1 MKKITRVLLLVLALL
16 TVLPIV
22 TAAAP
27 YSTYTYTQDGTIL
40 LSPEAY
46 VPDVVVDAKYMEIE
60 EFVDK
65 NNLKDSFNLETDY
78 DFRDIFVGPDQKV
91 YIVDGNHNAVL
102 ILNKYYKV
110 ENILYEFDNEYGV
123 PDTFSGPSGVF
134 VNEEKMY
141 VCDTG
146 NNRIVMFDSDANY
159 LKIISKPEDGVFEE
173 GSIYKP
179 IACAVDDFGRLFVI
193 SSTTYEGVIVL
204 NENAEFYG
212 FIGAQK
218 DTVSLFQA
226 MIRSFQTEEQR
237 AQTAQITSKELNNIA
252 IDSEGFIYVTTSSID
267 ESAQQAEI
275 AAKSKESAYAP
286 VKKLNS
292 SGVDVMRRNGV
303 FPPSGEVK
311 VAEESTAEIQGAST
325 IVDVAVGPEGT
336 WSIIDQKRSKV
347 FTYDENG
354 NLLFAFG
361 DKGRDGEATQ
371 AGNIK
376 LLGGIAYQGNKMLLL
391 DKQTKSFVSYR
402 RTEYGDLLMRALEND
417 NNRLYDQAINDWT
430 EILKRNNN
438 YEVAYVQIG
447 KALYR
452 DAKYEESIKYFQ
464 AIKET
469 ENYSKS
475 YKEIRK
481 NWASKYFWILPIVI
495 AAAVFGIF
503 KFFAY
508 TRKVNKRASLKIG
521 RRSLKEELL
530 YAFHVIFHPFDGFWD
545 LKHEKRGSV
554 KSATI
559 ILLITVL
566 SFFYKSIGSGYIIN
580 QSNAT
585 TQNVV
590 GTIFAVIL
598 PLALWAIANWCLTT
612 LFDGEGSMKDIY
624 IACCYSLTPLPM
636 FMIPLTIF
644 SNFIVDDEK
653 GIITIVSTIA
663 FLWLGLL
670 VFFGMMVTHDYTPFK
685 SILTSIGTIVGMM
698 FLMFLGLLFTMLMT
712 QILKFVTNIAT
723 EISFRM

>member
-1 MKKITRVLLLVLALL
+1 MKKKITTILLLVLVLL
-16 TVLPIV
+16 TVLPVV

-40 LSPEAY
+40 LSPDAY
-46 VPDVVVDAKYMEIE
+46 VPDVLVDVNYME
-60 EFVDK
+60 
-65 NNLKDSFNLETDY
+65 LKAYLGEHSDIANTFDFEGDY
-78 DFRDIFVGPDQKV
+78 DVRDIFVGPDQKV
-91 YIVDGNHNAVL
+91 YIVDGDHGAVL
-102 ILNKYYKV
+102 VLDRYYKV
-110 ENILYEFDNEYGV
+110 ERVLNSFINEYGV

-134 VNEEKMY
+134 VNDEKIY

-146 NNRIVMFDSDANY
+146 NNRIVMFDKDCNY
-159 LKIISKPEDGVFEE
+159 LKIINKPEDGVFEE
-173 GSIYKP
+173 GTIYKP
-179 IACAVDDFGRLFVI
+179 IACAVDEFGRLFVI
-193 SSTTYEGVIVL
+193 SSTTYEGVIVI
-204 NENAEFYG
+204 NEDSEFYG

-218 DTVSLFQA
+218 DTVSVFQA
-226 MIRSFQTEEQR
+226 FLRSFQTEEQR
-237 AQTAQITSKELNNIA
+237 AQTALITSKELNNIT
-252 IDSEGFIYVTTSSID
+252 IDKDGFVYVTTSSID
-267 ESAQQAEI
+267 EGMQQSQIE
-275 AAKSKESAYAP
+275 AKSKDSAYAP

-303 FPPSGEVK
+303 YPPSGEVK
-311 VAEESTAEIQGAST
+311 VATNSQAEIQGAST

-361 DKGRDGEATQ
+361 DKGDQ
-371 AGNIK
+371 VGNIAM
-376 LLGGIAYQGNKMLLL
+376 LNGIAYQGDKMLLL
-391 DKQTKSFVSYR
+391 DKQNDCFVVYR
-402 RTEYGDLLMRALEND
+402 RTEYGDLLMQALAND
-417 NNRLYDQAINDWT
+417 NNRQYDRAIDDWT

-452 DAKYEESIKYFQ
+452 DAKYEESINYFKS
-464 AIKET
+464 IKET
-469 ENYSKS
+469 DNYSLS

-495 AAAVFGIF
+495 VAAAVGIF

-508 TRKVNKRASLKIG
+508 ARKVNKRASLKIG

-559 ILLITVL
+559 ILMITVL
-566 SFFYKSIGSGYIIN
+566 AFFYRSIGSGYIIN
-580 QSNAT
+580 QSNTKA
-585 TQNVV
+585 QNVV
-590 GTIFAVIL
+590 GTILAVIL

-624 IACCYSLTPLPM
+624 IACCYALTPLPM

-644 SNFIVDDEK
+644 SNFILKDEA
-653 GIITIVSTIA
+653 GIINIISTIA
-663 FLWLGLL
+663 FIWLGLL
-670 VFFGMMVTHDYTPFK
+670 VFFGMMVTHDYSPFK
-685 SILTSIGTIVGMM
+685 SILTSLGTIVGMM
-698 FLMFLGLLFTMLMT
+698 FLMFLGLLFTTLMS
-712 QILKFVTNIAT
+712 QIIKFVTNITT
-723 EISFRM
+723 EIGFRL

>member
-1 MKKITRVLLLVLALL
+1 MKKKITTILLLVLVLL
-16 TVLPIV
+16 TVLPVV

-40 LSPEAY
+40 LSPDAY
-46 VPDVVVDAKYMEIE
+46 VPDVLVDVNYME
-60 EFVDK
+60 
-65 NNLKDSFNLETDY
+65 LKAYLGEHSDIANTFDFEGDY
-78 DFRDIFVGPDQKV
+78 DVRDIFVGPDQKV
-91 YIVDGNHNAVL
+91 YIVDGDHGAVL
-102 ILNKYYKV
+102 VLDRYYKV
-110 ENILYEFDNEYGV
+110 ERVLNSFINEYGV

-134 VNEEKMY
+134 VNDEKIY

-146 NNRIVMFDSDANY
+146 NNRIVMFDKDCNY
-159 LKIISKPEDGVFEE
+159 LKIINKPEDGVFEE
-173 GSIYKP
+173 GTIYKP
-179 IACAVDDFGRLFVI
+179 IACAVDEFGRLFVI
-193 SSTTYEGVIVL
+193 SSTTYEGVIVI
-204 NENAEFYG
+204 NEDSEFYG

-218 DTVSLFQA
+218 DTVSVFQA
-226 MIRSFQTEEQR
+226 FLRSFQTEEQR
-237 AQTAQITSKELNNIA
+237 AQTALITSKELNNIT
-252 IDSEGFIYVTTSSID
+252 IDKDGFVYVTTSSID
-267 ESAQQAEI
+267 EGMQQSQIE
-275 AAKSKESAYAP
+275 AKSKDSAYAP

-303 FPPSGEVK
+303 YPPSGEVK
-311 VAEESTAEIQGAST
+311 VATNSQAEIQGAST

-361 DKGRDGEATQ
+361 DKGDQ
-371 AGNIK
+371 VGNIAM
-376 LLGGIAYQGNKMLLL
+376 LNGIAYQGDKMLLL
-391 DKQTKSFVSYR
+391 DKQNDCFVVYR
-402 RTEYGDLLMRALEND
+402 RTEYGDLLMQALAND
-417 NNRLYDQAINDWT
+417 NNRQYDRAIDDWT

-452 DAKYEESIKYFQ
+452 DAKYEESINYFKS
-464 AIKET
+464 IKET
-469 ENYSKS
+469 DNYSLS

-495 AAAVFGIF
+495 VAAAVGIF

-508 TRKVNKRASLKIG
+508 ARKVNKRASLKIG

-559 ILLITVL
+559 ILMITVL
-566 SFFYKSIGSGYIIN
+566 AFFYRSIGSGYIIN
-580 QSNAT
+580 QSNTKA
-585 TQNVV
+585 QNVV
-590 GTIFAVIL
+590 GTILAVIL

-624 IACCYSLTPLPM
+624 IACCYALTPLPM

-644 SNFIVDDEK
+644 SNFILKDEA
-653 GIITIVSTIA
+653 GIINIISTIA
-663 FLWLGLL
+663 FIWLGLL
-670 VFFGMMVTHDYTPFK
+670 VFFGMMVTHDYSPFK
-685 SILTSIGTIVGMM
+685 SILTSLGTIVGMM
-698 FLMFLGLLFTMLMT
+698 FLMFLGLLFTTLMS
-712 QILKFVTNIAT
+712 QIIKFVTNIAT
-723 EISFRM
+723 EIGFRL

>member
-1 MKKITRVLLLVLALL
+1 MKKKITTILLLVLVLL
-16 TVLPIV
+16 TVLPVV

-40 LSPEAY
+40 LSPDAY
-46 VPDVVVDAKYMEIE
+46 VPDVLVDVNYME
-60 EFVDK
+60 
-65 NNLKDSFNLETDY
+65 LKAYLGEHSDIANTFDFEGDY
-78 DFRDIFVGPDQKV
+78 DVRDIFVGPDQKV
-91 YIVDGNHNAVL
+91 YIVDGDHGAVL
-102 ILNKYYKV
+102 VLDRYYKV
-110 ENILYEFDNEYGV
+110 ERVLNSFINEYGV

-134 VNEEKMY
+134 VNNEKIY

-146 NNRIVMFDSDANY
+146 NNRIVMFDKDCNY
-159 LKIISKPEDGVFEE
+159 LKIINKPEDGVFEE
-173 GSIYKP
+173 GTIYKP
-179 IACAVDDFGRLFVI
+179 IACAVDEFGRLFVI
-193 SSTTYEGVIVL
+193 SSTTYEGVIVI
-204 NENAEFYG
+204 NEDSEFYG

-218 DTVSLFQA
+218 DTVSVFQA
-226 MIRSFQTEEQR
+226 FLRSFQTEEQR
-237 AQTAQITSKELNNIA
+237 AQTALITSKELNNIT
-252 IDSEGFIYVTTSSID
+252 IDKDGFVYVTTSSID
-267 ESAQQAEI
+267 EGMQQSQIE
-275 AAKSKESAYAP
+275 AKSKDSAYAP

-303 FPPSGEVK
+303 YPPSGEVK
-311 VAEESTAEIQGAST
+311 VATNSQAEIQGAST

-361 DKGRDGEATQ
+361 DKGDQ
-371 AGNIK
+371 VGNIAM
-376 LLGGIAYQGNKMLLL
+376 LNGIAYQGDKMLLL
-391 DKQTKSFVSYR
+391 DKQNDCFVVYR
-402 RTEYGDLLMRALEND
+402 RTEYGDLLMQALAND
-417 NNRLYDQAINDWT
+417 NNRLYDRAIDDWT

-452 DAKYEESIKYFQ
+452 DAKYEESINYFKS
-464 AIKET
+464 IKET
-469 ENYSKS
+469 ENYSLS

-495 AAAVFGIF
+495 VAAAVGIF

-559 ILLITVL
+559 ILMITVL
-566 SFFYKSIGSGYIIN
+566 AFFYRSIGSGYIIN
-580 QSNAT
+580 QSNTKA
-585 TQNVV
+585 QNVV
-590 GTIFAVIL
+590 GTILAVIL

-624 IACCYSLTPLPM
+624 IACCYALTPLPM

-644 SNFIVDDEK
+644 SNFILKDEA
-653 GIITIVSTIA
+653 GIINIISTIA
-663 FLWLGLL
+663 FIWLGLL
-670 VFFGMMVTHDYTPFK
+670 VFFGMMVTHDYSPFK
-685 SILTSIGTIVGMM
+685 SILTSLGTIVGMM
-698 FLMFLGLLFTMLMT
+698 FLMFLGLLFTTLMS
-712 QILKFVTNIAT
+712 QIIKFVTNIAT
-723 EISFRM
+723 EIGFRL

>member
-1 MKKITRVLLLVLALL
+1 MKKKITTILLLVLVLL
-16 TVLPIV
+16 TVLPVV

-40 LSPEAY
+40 LSPDAY
-46 VPDVVVDAKYMEIE
+46 VPDVLVDVNYME
-60 EFVDK
+60 
-65 NNLKDSFNLETDY
+65 LKAYLGEHSDIANTFDFEGDY
-78 DFRDIFVGPDQKV
+78 DVRDIFVGPDQKV
-91 YIVDGNHNAVL
+91 YIVDGDHGAVL
-102 ILNKYYKV
+102 VLDRYYKV
-110 ENILYEFDNEYGV
+110 ERILNSFINEYGV

-134 VNEEKMY
+134 VNNEKIY

-146 NNRIVMFDSDANY
+146 NNRIVMFDKDCNY
-159 LKIISKPEDGVFEE
+159 LKIINKPEDGVFEE
-173 GSIYKP
+173 GTIYKP
-179 IACAVDDFGRLFVI
+179 IACAVDEFGRLFVI
-193 SSTTYEGVIVL
+193 SSTTYEGVIVI
-204 NENAEFYG
+204 NEDSEFYG

-218 DTVSLFQA
+218 DTVSVFQA
-226 MIRSFQTEEQR
+226 FLRSFQTEEQR
-237 AQTAQITSKELNNIA
+237 AQTALITSKELNNIT
-252 IDSEGFIYVTTSSID
+252 IDKDGFVYVTTSSID
-267 ESAQQAEI
+267 EGMQQSQIE
-275 AAKSKESAYAP
+275 AKSKDSAYAP

-303 FPPSGEVK
+303 YPPSGEVK
-311 VAEESTAEIQGAST
+311 VATNSQAEIQGAST

-361 DKGRDGEATQ
+361 DKGDQ
-371 AGNIK
+371 VGNIAM
-376 LLGGIAYQGNKMLLL
+376 LNGIAYQGDKMLLL
-391 DKQTKSFVSYR
+391 DKQNDCFVVYR
-402 RTEYGDLLMRALEND
+402 RTEYGDLLMQALAND
-417 NNRLYDQAINDWT
+417 NNRQYDRAIDDWT

-452 DAKYEESIKYFQ
+452 DAKYEESINYFKS
-464 AIKET
+464 IKET
-469 ENYSKS
+469 ENYSLS

-495 AAAVFGIF
+495 VAAAVGIF

-559 ILLITVL
+559 ILMITVL
-566 SFFYKSIGSGYIIN
+566 AFFYRSIGSGYIIN
-580 QSNAT
+580 QSNTKA
-585 TQNVV
+585 QNVV
-590 GTIFAVIL
+590 GTILAVIL

-624 IACCYSLTPLPM
+624 IACCYALTPLPM

-644 SNFIVDDEK
+644 SNFIVKDEA
-653 GIITIVSTIA
+653 GIINIISTIA

-670 VFFGMMVTHDYTPFK
+670 VFFGMMVTHDYSPFK
-685 SILTSIGTIVGMM
+685 SILTSLGTIVGMM
-698 FLMFLGLLFTMLMT
+698 FLMFLGLLFTTLMS
-712 QILKFVTNIAT
+712 QIIKFVTNIAT
-723 EISFRM
+723 EIGFRL

>member
-1 MKKITRVLLLVLALL
+1 MKKITRVILLILVLL

-22 TAAAP
+22 AAAAP

-40 LSPEAY
+40 LSPDAY
-46 VPDVVVDAKYMEIE
+46 VPDVVVDSAYIGLDT
-60 EFVDK
+60 EFD
-65 NNLKDSFNLETDY
+65 DP
-78 DFRDIFVGPDQKV
+78 RDIFVGPDEKV
-91 YIVDGNHNAVL
+91 YIVDAANARVIVL
-102 ILNKYYKV
+102 DRYYKEDFIIETFV
-110 ENILYEFDNEYGV
+110 NEYGV

-134 VNEEKMY
+134 VNKEKIY
-141 VCDTG
+141 VCDTD
-146 NNRIVMFDSDANY
+146 NNRIVMFDTEGNY
-159 LKIISKPEDGVFEE
+159 QKIIEKPEDGVFEE

-193 SSTTYEGVIVL
+193 SSTTYEGVIVI
-204 NENAEFYG
+204 NENSEFYG

-218 DTVSLFQA
+218 DTVSLLQA
-226 MIRSFQTEEQR
+226 MLRSFQSEEQR
-237 AQTAQITSKELNNIA
+237 AQTAQITSKELNNIT
-252 IDSEGFIYVTTSSID
+252 IDKDGFIYVTTSSID
-267 ESAQQAEI
+267 EGMQQSQI
-275 AAKSKESAYAP
+275 MSKSKDSAYAP

-292 SGVDVMRRNGV
+292 SGADVMRRNGV

-311 VAEESTAEIQGAST
+311 VSDNSQAEIKGAST

-361 DKGRDGEATQ
+361 DKGTQ
-371 AGNIK
+371 VGNISM
-376 LLGGIAYQGNKMLLL
+376 LNGIAYQGDKMLLL
-391 DKQTKSFVSYR
+391 DKQNDCFVVYR
-402 RTEYGDLLMRALEND
+402 RTEYGDLLMQALTND
-417 NNRLYDQAINDWT
+417 NNRLYDRAINDWT

-438 YEVAYVQIG
+438 YEVAYIQIG

-452 DAKYEESIKYFQ
+452 DAKYEESINYFKP
-464 AIKET
+464 IKET

-481 NWASKYFWILPIVI
+481 AWASKYFWILPIVI

-559 ILLITVL
+559 ILMVTVL
-566 SFFYKSIGSGYIIN
+566 AFFYKTIGSGYIIN
-580 QSNAT
+580 QSNTT

-590 GTIFAVIL
+590 GTILAVIL
-598 PLALWAIANWCLTT
+598 PLMLWAVANWCLTT

-624 IACCYSLTPLPM
+624 IACCYSLTPLPL

-644 SNFIVDDEK
+644 SNYIIQDEA
-653 GIITIVSTIA
+653 GIINIISTIA
-663 FLWLGLL
+663 FIWLGLL
-670 VFFGMMVTHDYTPFK
+670 VFFGMMVTHDYSPFK
-685 SILTSIGTIVGMM
+685 SILTSLGTIVGMM
-698 FLMFLGLLFTMLMT
+698 FLMFLGMLFTTLMAK
-712 QILKFVTNIAT
+712 IIKFVTDIAT
-723 EISFRM
+723 EIGFRL

>member
-1 MKKITRVLLLVLALL
+1 MKKKITRILLLVLVLL
-16 TVLPIV
+16 TVLPAV

-40 LSPEAY
+40 LSPDAY
-46 VPDVVVDAKYMEIE
+46 VPDVLVDVNYMELKSYLDAHTD
-60 EFVDK
+60 VK
-65 NNLKDSFNLETDY
+65 NSFDFEGDY
-78 DFRDIFVGPDQKV
+78 NVMDIFVGPDQKV
-91 YIVDGNHNAVL
+91 YIVDGDHGAVL
-102 ILNKYYKV
+102 VLDKYYKV
-110 ENILYEFDNEYGV
+110 ERVLNSFINEYGV

-134 VNEEKMY
+134 VNDEKIY

-146 NNRIVMFDSDANY
+146 NNRIVMFDKDCNY
-159 LKIISKPEDGVFEE
+159 LKIINKPEDGVFEE
-173 GSIYKP
+173 GTIYKP
-179 IACAVDDFGRLFVI
+179 IACAVDEFGRLFVI
-193 SSTTYEGVIVL
+193 SSTTYEGVIVI
-204 NENAEFYG
+204 NEDSEFYG

-218 DTVSLFQA
+218 DTVSVFQA
-226 MIRSFQTEEQR
+226 FLRSFQTEEQR
-237 AQTAQITSKELNNIA
+237 AQTALITSKELNNIT
-252 IDSEGFIYVTTSSID
+252 IDKDGFVYVTTSSID
-267 ESAQQAEI
+267 EAMQQSQI
-275 AAKSKESAYAP
+275 MGKSKESAYAP

-303 FPPSGEVK
+303 YPPSGEVK
-311 VAEESTAEIQGAST
+311 VSDNSQAEIKGAST

-361 DKGRDGEATQ
+361 DKGDQT
-371 AGNIK
+371 GNIAM
-376 LLGGIAYQGNKMLLL
+376 LNGIAYQGDKMLLL
-391 DKQTKSFVSYR
+391 DKQNDCFVVYR
-402 RTEYGDLLMRALEND
+402 RTEYGDLLMQALTND
-417 NNRLYDQAINDWT
+417 NNRLYDRAIDDWT

-438 YEVAYVQIG
+438 YEVAYTQIG

-452 DAKYEESIKYFQ
+452 DAKYEESINYFK

-495 AAAVFGIF
+495 VAAVVGIF

-559 ILLITVL
+559 ILMITVL
-566 SFFYKSIGSGYIIN
+566 AFFYKSIGSGYIIN
-580 QSNAT
+580 QSNTKA
-585 TQNVV
+585 QNVV
-590 GTIFAVIL
+590 GTILAVIL
-598 PLALWAIANWCLTT
+598 PLALWAVANWCLTT

-644 SNFIVDDEK
+644 SNFILQDEK
-653 GIITIVSTIA
+653 GIIQIISTIA

-685 SILTSIGTIVGMM
+685 SILTSLGTIVGMM
-698 FLMFLGLLFTMLMT
+698 FLMFLGLLFTTLMS
-712 QILKFVTNIAT
+712 QIIKFVTNIAT
-723 EISFRM
+723 EIGFRL

>member
-1 MKKITRVLLLVLALL
+1 MKKKITTILLLVLVLL
-16 TVLPIV
+16 TVLPVV

-40 LSPEAY
+40 LSPDAY
-46 VPDVVVDAKYMEIE
+46 VPDVLVDVNYME
-60 EFVDK
+60 
-65 NNLKDSFNLETDY
+65 LKDYLGEHSDIANTFDFEGDY
-78 DFRDIFVGPDQKV
+78 DVRDIFVGPDQKV
-91 YIVDGNHNAVL
+91 YIVDGDHGAVL
-102 ILNKYYKV
+102 VLDRYYKV
-110 ENILYEFDNEYGV
+110 ERVLNSFINEYGV

-134 VNEEKMY
+134 VNNEKIY

-146 NNRIVMFDSDANY
+146 NNRIVMFDKDCNY
-159 LKIISKPEDGVFEE
+159 LKIINKPEDGVFEE
-173 GSIYKP
+173 GTIYKP
-179 IACAVDDFGRLFVI
+179 IACAVDEFGRLFVI
-193 SSTTYEGVIVL
+193 SSTTYEGVIVI
-204 NENAEFYG
+204 NEDSEFYG

-218 DTVSLFQA
+218 DTVSVFQA
-226 MIRSFQTEEQR
+226 FLRSFQTEEQR
-237 AQTAQITSKELNNIA
+237 AQTALITSKELNNIT
-252 IDSEGFIYVTTSSID
+252 IDKDGFVYVTTSSID
-267 ESAQQAEI
+267 EGMQQSQIE
-275 AAKSKESAYAP
+275 AKSKDSAYAP

-303 FPPSGEVK
+303 YPPSGEVK
-311 VAEESTAEIQGAST
+311 VATNSQAEIQGAST

-361 DKGRDGEATQ
+361 DKGDQ
-371 AGNIK
+371 VGNIAM
-376 LLGGIAYQGNKMLLL
+376 LNGIAYQGDKMLLL
-391 DKQTKSFVSYR
+391 DKQNDCFVVYR
-402 RTEYGDLLMRALEND
+402 RTEYGDLLMQALAND
-417 NNRLYDQAINDWT
+417 NNRLYDRAIDDWT

-452 DAKYEESIKYFQ
+452 DAKYEESINYFKS
-464 AIKET
+464 IKET
-469 ENYSKS
+469 ENYSLS

-495 AAAVFGIF
+495 VAAAVGIF

-508 TRKVNKRASLKIG
+508 ARKVNKRASLKIG

-559 ILLITVL
+559 ILMITVL
-566 SFFYKSIGSGYIIN
+566 AFFYRSIGSGYIIN
-580 QSNAT
+580 QSNTKA
-585 TQNVV
+585 QNVV
-590 GTIFAVIL
+590 GTILAVIL

-624 IACCYSLTPLPM
+624 IACCYALTPLPM

-644 SNFIVDDEK
+644 SNFILKDEA
-653 GIITIVSTIA
+653 GIINIISTIA
-663 FLWLGLL
+663 FIWLGLL
-670 VFFGMMVTHDYTPFK
+670 VFFGMMVTHDYSPFK
-685 SILTSIGTIVGMM
+685 SILTSLGTIVGMM
-698 FLMFLGLLFTMLMT
+698 FLMFLGLLFTTLMS
-712 QILKFVTNIAT
+712 QIIKFVTNIAT
-723 EISFRM
+723 EIGFRL

>member
-1 MKKITRVLLLVLALL
+1 MKKITGIFLLILVLL
-16 TVLPIV
+16 TVLPAV
-22 TAAAP
+22 AAAAP
-27 YSTYTYTQDGTIL
+27 YSTYTYTSDGTIL
-40 LSPEAY
+40 LSPDAY
-46 VPDVVVDAKYMEIE
+46 VPDVVVDSAYIGLDD
-60 EFVDK
+60 EFD
-65 NNLKDSFNLETDY
+65 DP
-78 DFRDIFVGPDQKV
+78 RDIFVGPDEKV
-91 YIVDGNHNAVL
+91 YIVDAANARVIVL
-102 ILNKYYKV
+102 DKYYKEDFIIDTFV
-110 ENILYEFDNEYGV
+110 NEYGV

-134 VNEEKMY
+134 VNKEKIY
-141 VCDTG
+141 VCDTD
-146 NNRIVMFDSDANY
+146 NNRIVMFDTEGNY
-159 LKIISKPEDGVFEE
+159 QKIIEKPEDGVFEE

-193 SSTTYEGVIVL
+193 SSTTYEGVIVI
-204 NENAEFYG
+204 NENSEFYG

-226 MIRSFQTEEQR
+226 MLRSFQSEEQR
-237 AQTAQITSKELNNIA
+237 AQTAQITSKELNNIT
-252 IDSEGFIYVTTSSID
+252 IDKDGFIYVTTSSID
-267 ESAQQAEI
+267 EAQQQSVI
-275 AAKSKESAYAP
+275 MAKSKDSAYAP

-292 SGVDVMRRNGV
+292 SGTDVMRRNGV

-311 VAEESTAEIQGAST
+311 VSDNSQAEIKGAST

-361 DKGRDGEATQ
+361 DNGTQ
-371 AGNIK
+371 EGNIAM
-376 LLGGIAYQGNKMLLL
+376 LNGIAYQGDKMLLL
-391 DKQTKSFVSYR
+391 DKQNDCFVVYR
-402 RTEYGDLLMRALEND
+402 RTEYGDLLMQALAND
-417 NNRLYDQAINDWT
+417 NNRLYDRAIDDWT

-452 DAKYEESIKYFQ
+452 DAKYEESINYFKP
-464 AIKET
+464 IKET

-475 YKEIRK
+475 YAEIRK

-495 AAAVFGIF
+495 AAVVVGLFR
-503 KFFAY
+503 FFAY
-508 TRKVNKRASLKIG
+508 ARKVNKRAALKIG

-559 ILLITVL
+559 ILMVTVL
-566 SFFYKSIGSGYIIN
+566 AFFYKTIGSGYIIN
-580 QSNAT
+580 QSNTT

-590 GTIFAVIL
+590 GTILAVIL

-624 IACCYSLTPLPM
+624 IACCYSLTPLPL

-644 SNFIVDDEK
+644 SNFIVADEK
-653 GIITIVSTIA
+653 GIIEIISTIA
-663 FLWLGLL
+663 FIWLGLL
-670 VFFGMMVTHDYTPFK
+670 VFFGMMITHDYSPFK
-685 SILTSIGTIVGMM
+685 SILTSLGTIVGMM
-698 FLMFLGLLFTMLMT
+698 FLMFLGLLFTTLMAK
-712 QILKFVTNIAT
+712 IIKFVTDIAT
-723 EISFRM
+723 EIGFRL

>member
-1 MKKITRVLLLVLALL
+1 MKKITRVILLILVLL

-22 TAAAP
+22 AAAAP

-40 LSPEAY
+40 LSPDAY
-46 VPDVVVDAKYMEIE
+46 VPDVVVDSAYIGLDT
-60 EFVDK
+60 EFD
-65 NNLKDSFNLETDY
+65 DP
-78 DFRDIFVGPDQKV
+78 RDIFVGPDEKV
-91 YIVDGNHNAVL
+91 YIVDAANARVIVL
-102 ILNKYYKV
+102 DRYYKEDFIIETFV
-110 ENILYEFDNEYGV
+110 NEYGV

-134 VNEEKMY
+134 VNKEKIY
-141 VCDTG
+141 VCDTD
-146 NNRIVMFDSDANY
+146 NNRIVMFDTEGNY
-159 LKIISKPEDGVFEE
+159 QKIIEKPEDGVFEE

-193 SSTTYEGVIVL
+193 SSTTYEGVIVI
-204 NENAEFYG
+204 NENSEFYG

-218 DTVSLFQA
+218 DTVSLLQA
-226 MIRSFQTEEQR
+226 MLRSFQSEEQR
-237 AQTAQITSKELNNIA
+237 AQTAQITSKELNNIT
-252 IDSEGFIYVTTSSID
+252 IDKDGFIYVTTSSID
-267 ESAQQAEI
+267 EGMQQSQI
-275 AAKSKESAYAP
+275 MSKSKDSAYAP

-292 SGVDVMRRNGV
+292 SGADVMRRNGV

-311 VAEESTAEIQGAST
+311 VSDNSQAEIKGAST

-361 DKGRDGEATQ
+361 DKGTQ
-371 AGNIK
+371 VGNISM
-376 LLGGIAYQGNKMLLL
+376 LNGIAYQGDKMLLL
-391 DKQTKSFVSYR
+391 DKQNDCFVVYR
-402 RTEYGDLLMRALEND
+402 RTEYGDLLMQALTND
-417 NNRLYDQAINDWT
+417 NNRLYDRAINDWT

-438 YEVAYVQIG
+438 YEVAYIQIG
-447 KALYR
+447 KARYR
-452 DAKYEESIKYFQ
+452 DAKYEESINYFKP
-464 AIKET
+464 IKET

-481 NWASKYFWILPIVI
+481 AWASKYFWILPIVI

-559 ILLITVL
+559 ILMVTVL
-566 SFFYKSIGSGYIIN
+566 AFFYKTIGSGYIIN
-580 QSNAT
+580 QSNTT

-590 GTIFAVIL
+590 GTILAVIL
-598 PLALWAIANWCLTT
+598 PLMLWAVANWCLTT

-624 IACCYSLTPLPM
+624 IACCYSLTPLPL

-644 SNFIVDDEK
+644 SNYIIQDEA
-653 GIITIVSTIA
+653 GIINIISTIA
-663 FLWLGLL
+663 FIWLGLL
-670 VFFGMMVTHDYTPFK
+670 VFFGMMVTHDYSPFK
-685 SILTSIGTIVGMM
+685 SILTSLGTIVGMM
-698 FLMFLGLLFTMLMT
+698 FLMFLGMLFTTLMAK
-712 QILKFVTNIAT
+712 IIKFVTDIAT
-723 EISFRM
+723 EIGFRL

>member
-1 MKKITRVLLLVLALL
+1 MKKKITTILLLVLVLL
-16 TVLPIV
+16 TVLPVV

-40 LSPEAY
+40 LSPDAY
-46 VPDVVVDAKYMEIE
+46 VPDVLVDVNYME
-60 EFVDK
+60 
-65 NNLKDSFNLETDY
+65 LKAYLGEHSDIANTFDFEGDY
-78 DFRDIFVGPDQKV
+78 DVRDIFVGPDQKV
-91 YIVDGNHNAVL
+91 YIVDGDHGAVL
-102 ILNKYYKV
+102 VLDRYYKV
-110 ENILYEFDNEYGV
+110 ERVLNSFINEYGV

-134 VNEEKMY
+134 VNDEKIY

-146 NNRIVMFDSDANY
+146 NNRIVMFDKDCNY
-159 LKIISKPEDGVFEE
+159 LKIINKPEDGVFEE
-173 GSIYKP
+173 GTIYKP
-179 IACAVDDFGRLFVI
+179 IACAVDEFGRLFVI
-193 SSTTYEGVIVL
+193 SSTTYEGVIVI
-204 NENAEFYG
+204 NEDSEFYG

-218 DTVSLFQA
+218 DTVSVFQA
-226 MIRSFQTEEQR
+226 FLRSFQTEEQR
-237 AQTAQITSKELNNIA
+237 AQTALITSKELNNIT
-252 IDSEGFIYVTTSSID
+252 IDKDGFVYVTTSSID
-267 ESAQQAEI
+267 EGMQQSQIE
-275 AAKSKESAYAP
+275 AKSKDSAYAP

-303 FPPSGEVK
+303 YPPSGEVK
-311 VAEESTAEIQGAST
+311 VATNSQAEIQGAST

-361 DKGRDGEATQ
+361 DKGDQ
-371 AGNIK
+371 VGNIAM
-376 LLGGIAYQGNKMLLL
+376 LNGIAYQGDKMLLL
-391 DKQTKSFVSYR
+391 DKQNDCFVVYR
-402 RTEYGDLLMRALEND
+402 RTEYGDLLMQALAND
-417 NNRLYDQAINDWT
+417 NNRLYDRAIDDWT

-452 DAKYEESIKYFQ
+452 DAKYEESINYFKS
-464 AIKET
+464 IKET
-469 ENYSKS
+469 DNYSLS

-495 AAAVFGIF
+495 VAAAVGIF

-508 TRKVNKRASLKIG
+508 ARKVNKRASLKIG

-559 ILLITVL
+559 ILMITVL
-566 SFFYKSIGSGYIIN
+566 AFFYRSIGSGYIIN
-580 QSNAT
+580 QSNTKA
-585 TQNVV
+585 QNVV
-590 GTIFAVIL
+590 GTILAVIL

-624 IACCYSLTPLPM
+624 IACCYALTPLPM
-636 FMIPLTIF
+636 FM
-644 SNFIVDDEK
+644 
-653 GIITIVSTIA
+653 
-663 FLWLGLL
+663 
-670 VFFGMMVTHDYTPFK
+670 
-685 SILTSIGTIVGMM
+685 
-698 FLMFLGLLFTMLMT
+698 
-712 QILKFVTNIAT
+712 
-723 EISFRM
+723 

>member
-1 MKKITRVLLLVLALL
+1 MKKKITTILLLVLVLL
-16 TVLPIV
+16 TVLPVV

-40 LSPEAY
+40 LSPDAY
-46 VPDVVVDAKYMEIE
+46 VPDVLVDVNYME
-60 EFVDK
+60 
-65 NNLKDSFNLETDY
+65 LKAYLGEHSDIANTFDFEGDY
-78 DFRDIFVGPDQKV
+78 DVRDIFVGPDQKV
-91 YIVDGNHNAVL
+91 YIVDGDHGAVL
-102 ILNKYYKV
+102 VLDRYYKV
-110 ENILYEFDNEYGV
+110 ERVLNSFINEYGV

-134 VNEEKMY
+134 VNNEKIY

-146 NNRIVMFDSDANY
+146 NNRIVMFDKDCNY
-159 LKIISKPEDGVFEE
+159 LKIINKPEDGVFEE
-173 GSIYKP
+173 GTIYKP
-179 IACAVDDFGRLFVI
+179 IACAVDEFGRLFVI
-193 SSTTYEGVIVL
+193 SSTTYEGVIVI
-204 NENAEFYG
+204 NEDSEFYG

-218 DTVSLFQA
+218 DTVSVFQA
-226 MIRSFQTEEQR
+226 FLRSFQTEEQR
-237 AQTAQITSKELNNIA
+237 AQTALITSKELNNIT
-252 IDSEGFIYVTTSSID
+252 IDKDGFVYVTTSSID
-267 ESAQQAEI
+267 EGMQQSQIE
-275 AAKSKESAYAP
+275 AKSKDSAYAP

-303 FPPSGEVK
+303 YPPSGEVK
-311 VAEESTAEIQGAST
+311 VATNSQAEIQGAST

-361 DKGRDGEATQ
+361 DKGDQ
-371 AGNIK
+371 VGNIAM
-376 LLGGIAYQGNKMLLL
+376 LNGIAYQGDKMLLL
-391 DKQTKSFVSYR
+391 DKQNDCFVVYR
-402 RTEYGDLLMRALEND
+402 RTEYGDLLMQALAND
-417 NNRLYDQAINDWT
+417 NNRQYDRAIDDWT

-452 DAKYEESIKYFQ
+452 DAKYEESINYFKS
-464 AIKET
+464 IKET
-469 ENYSKS
+469 ENYSLS

-495 AAAVFGIF
+495 VAAAVGIF

-559 ILLITVL
+559 ILMITVL
-566 SFFYKSIGSGYIIN
+566 AFFYRSIGSGYIIN
-580 QSNAT
+580 QSNTKA
-585 TQNVV
+585 QNVV
-590 GTIFAVIL
+590 GTILAVIL

-624 IACCYSLTPLPM
+624 IACCYALTPLPM

-644 SNFIVDDEK
+644 SNFIVKDEA
-653 GIITIVSTIA
+653 GIINIISTIA

-670 VFFGMMVTHDYTPFK
+670 VFFGMMVTHDYSPFK
-685 SILTSIGTIVGMM
+685 SILTSLGTIVGMM
-698 FLMFLGLLFTMLMT
+698 FLMFLGLLFTTLMS
-712 QILKFVTNIAT
+712 QIIKFVTNIAT
-723 EISFRM
+723 EIGFRL

>member
-1 MKKITRVLLLVLALL
+1 MKKKITTILLLVLVLL
-16 TVLPIV
+16 TVLPVV

-40 LSPEAY
+40 LSPDAY
-46 VPDVVVDAKYMEIE
+46 VPDVLVDVNYME
-60 EFVDK
+60 
-65 NNLKDSFNLETDY
+65 LKDYLGEHSDIANTFDFEGDY
-78 DFRDIFVGPDQKV
+78 DVRDIFVGPDQKV
-91 YIVDGNHNAVL
+91 YIVDGDHGAVL
-102 ILNKYYKV
+102 VLDRYYKV
-110 ENILYEFDNEYGV
+110 ERVLNSFINEYGV

-134 VNEEKMY
+134 VNNEKIY

-146 NNRIVMFDSDANY
+146 NNRIVMFDKDCNY
-159 LKIISKPEDGVFEE
+159 LKIINKPEDGVFEE
-173 GSIYKP
+173 GTIYKP
-179 IACAVDDFGRLFVI
+179 IACAVDEFGRLFVI
-193 SSTTYEGVIVL
+193 SSTTYEGVIVI
-204 NENAEFYG
+204 NEDSEFYG

-218 DTVSLFQA
+218 DTVSVFQA
-226 MIRSFQTEEQR
+226 FLRSFQTEEQR
-237 AQTAQITSKELNNIA
+237 AQTALITSKELNNIT
-252 IDSEGFIYVTTSSID
+252 IDKDGFVYVTTSSID
-267 ESAQQAEI
+267 EGMQQSEI
-275 AAKSKESAYAP
+275 MRKSKDSAYAP

-303 FPPSGEVK
+303 YPPSGEVK
-311 VAEESTAEIQGAST
+311 VATNSQAEIQGAST

-361 DKGRDGEATQ
+361 DKGDQ
-371 AGNIK
+371 VGNIAM
-376 LLGGIAYQGNKMLLL
+376 LNGIAYQGDKMLLL
-391 DKQTKSFVSYR
+391 DKQNDCFVVYR
-402 RTEYGDLLMRALEND
+402 RTEYGDLLMQALAND
-417 NNRLYDQAINDWT
+417 NNRLYDRAIDDWT

-452 DAKYEESIKYFQ
+452 DAKYEESINYFKS
-464 AIKET
+464 IKET
-469 ENYSKS
+469 DNYSLS

-495 AAAVFGIF
+495 VAAAVGIF

-508 TRKVNKRASLKIG
+508 ARKVNKRASLKIG

-559 ILLITVL
+559 ILMITVL
-566 SFFYKSIGSGYIIN
+566 AFFYRSIGSGYIIN
-580 QSNAT
+580 QSNTKA
-585 TQNVV
+585 QNVV
-590 GTIFAVIL
+590 GTILAVIL

-624 IACCYSLTPLPM
+624 IACCYALTPLPM

-644 SNFIVDDEK
+644 SNFILKDEA
-653 GIITIVSTIA
+653 GIINIISTIA
-663 FLWLGLL
+663 FIWLGLL
-670 VFFGMMVTHDYTPFK
+670 VFFGMMVTHDYSPFK
-685 SILTSIGTIVGMM
+685 SILTSLGTIVGMM
-698 FLMFLGLLFTMLMT
+698 FLMFLGLLFTTLMS
-712 QILKFVTNIAT
+712 QIIKFVTNIAT
-723 EISFRM
+723 EIGFRL

>member
-1 MKKITRVLLLVLALL
+1 MKKKITTILLLVLVLL
-16 TVLPIV
+16 TVLPVV

-40 LSPEAY
+40 LSPDAY
-46 VPDVVVDAKYMEIE
+46 VPDVLVDVNYME
-60 EFVDK
+60 
-65 NNLKDSFNLETDY
+65 LKAYLGEHSDIANTFDFEGDY
-78 DFRDIFVGPDQKV
+78 DVRDIFVGPDQKV
-91 YIVDGNHNAVL
+91 YIVDGDHGAVL
-102 ILNKYYKV
+102 VLDRYYKV
-110 ENILYEFDNEYGV
+110 ERVLNSFINEYGV

-134 VNEEKMY
+134 VNDEKIY

-146 NNRIVMFDSDANY
+146 NNRIVMFDKDCNY
-159 LKIISKPEDGVFEE
+159 LKIINKPEDGVFEE
-173 GSIYKP
+173 GTIYKP
-179 IACAVDDFGRLFVI
+179 IACAVDEFGRLFVI
-193 SSTTYEGVIVL
+193 SSTTYEGVIVI
-204 NENAEFYG
+204 NEDSEFYG

-218 DTVSLFQA
+218 DTVSVFQA
-226 MIRSFQTEEQR
+226 FLRSFQTEEQR
-237 AQTAQITSKELNNIA
+237 AQTALITSKELNNIT
-252 IDSEGFIYVTTSSID
+252 IDKDGFVYVTTSSID
-267 ESAQQAEI
+267 EGMQQSQIE
-275 AAKSKESAYAP
+275 AKSKDSAYAP

-303 FPPSGEVK
+303 YPPSGEVK
-311 VAEESTAEIQGAST
+311 VATNSQAEIQGAST

-361 DKGRDGEATQ
+361 DKGDQ
-371 AGNIK
+371 VGNIAM
-376 LLGGIAYQGNKMLLL
+376 LNGIAYQGDKMLLL
-391 DKQTKSFVSYR
+391 DKQNDCFVVYR
-402 RTEYGDLLMRALEND
+402 RTEYGDLLMQALAND
-417 NNRLYDQAINDWT
+417 NNRLYDRAIDDWT

-452 DAKYEESIKYFQ
+452 DAKYEESINYFKS
-464 AIKET
+464 IKET
-469 ENYSKS
+469 DNYSLS

-495 AAAVFGIF
+495 VAAAVGIF

-559 ILLITVL
+559 ILMITVL
-566 SFFYKSIGSGYIIN
+566 AFFYRSIGSGYIIN
-580 QSNAT
+580 QSNTKA
-585 TQNVV
+585 QNVV
-590 GTIFAVIL
+590 GTILAVIL

-624 IACCYSLTPLPM
+624 IACCYALTPLPM

-644 SNFIVDDEK
+644 SNFILKDEA
-653 GIITIVSTIA
+653 GIINIISTIA
-663 FLWLGLL
+663 FIWLGLL
-670 VFFGMMVTHDYTPFK
+670 VFFGMMVTHDYSPFK
-685 SILTSIGTIVGMM
+685 SILTSLGTIVGMM
-698 FLMFLGLLFTMLMT
+698 FLMFLGLLFTTLMS
-712 QILKFVTNIAT
+712 QIIKFVTNIAT
-723 EISFRM
+723 EIGFRL

>member
-1 MKKITRVLLLVLALL
+1 MKRITGIFLLILVLL
-16 TVLPIV
+16 TVLPAV
-22 TAAAP
+22 AAAAP
-27 YSTYTYTQDGTIL
+27 YSTYTYTSDGTIL
-40 LSPEAY
+40 LSPDAY
-46 VPDVVVDAKYMEIE
+46 VPDVVVDSAYIGLDD
-60 EFVDK
+60 EFD
-65 NNLKDSFNLETDY
+65 DP
-78 DFRDIFVGPDQKV
+78 RDIFVGPDEKV
-91 YIVDGNHNAVL
+91 YIVDAANARVIVL
-102 ILNKYYKV
+102 DKYYKEDFIIDTFV
-110 ENILYEFDNEYGV
+110 NEYGV

-134 VNEEKMY
+134 VNKEKIY
-141 VCDTG
+141 VCDTD
-146 NNRIVMFDSDANY
+146 NNRIVMFDTEGNY
-159 LKIISKPEDGVFEE
+159 QKIIEKPEDGVFEE

-193 SSTTYEGVIVL
+193 SSTTYEGVIVI
-204 NENAEFYG
+204 NENSEFYG

-226 MIRSFQTEEQR
+226 MLRSFQSEEQR
-237 AQTAQITSKELNNIA
+237 AQTAQITSKELNNIT
-252 IDSEGFIYVTTSSID
+252 IDKDGFIYVTTSSID
-267 ESAQQAEI
+267 EGMQQSQI
-275 AAKSKESAYAP
+275 TAKSKDSAYAP

-292 SGVDVMRRNGV
+292 SGTDVMRRNGV

-311 VAEESTAEIQGAST
+311 VSDNSQAEIKGAST

-361 DKGRDGEATQ
+361 DNGTQ
-371 AGNIK
+371 EGNIAM
-376 LLGGIAYQGNKMLLL
+376 LNGIAYQGDKMLLL
-391 DKQTKSFVSYR
+391 DKQNDCFVVYR
-402 RTEYGDLLMRALEND
+402 RTEYGDLLMQALAND
-417 NNRLYDQAINDWT
+417 NNRLYDRAIDDWT

-438 YEVAYVQIG
+438 YEVAYIQIG

-452 DAKYEESIKYFQ
+452 DAKYEESINYFKP
-464 AIKET
+464 IKET

-475 YKEIRK
+475 YAEIRK

-495 AAAVFGIF
+495 AAVVVGLFR
-503 KFFAY
+503 FFAY
-508 TRKVNKRASLKIG
+508 ARKVNKRAALKIG

-559 ILLITVL
+559 ILMVTVL
-566 SFFYKSIGSGYIIN
+566 AFFYKTIGSGYIIN
-580 QSNAT
+580 QSNTT

-590 GTIFAVIL
+590 GTILAVIL

-624 IACCYSLTPLPM
+624 IACCYSLTPLPL

-644 SNFIVDDEK
+644 SNFIVKDEA
-653 GIITIVSTIA
+653 GIINIISTIA
-663 FLWLGLL
+663 FIWLGLL
-670 VFFGMMVTHDYTPFK
+670 VFFGMMITHDYSPFK
-685 SILTSIGTIVGMM
+685 SILTSLGTIVGMM
-698 FLMFLGLLFTMLMT
+698 FLMFLGLLFTTLMAK
-712 QILKFVTNIAT
+712 IIKFVTDIAT
-723 EISFRM
+723 EIGFRL